1 MTHSRKYQVRVIM
14 MKFKRSIRSF
24 AILITI
30 CAFSVASG
38 GISFAAP
45 VAKNR
50 IEINFRQ
57 TDIMAVLEFYS
68 HLMGKTFIPN
78 HQLTGPV
85 TVISPK
91 PVTQLEALQLLYS
104 VLDMKGYTLVQQGG
118 YYKVVSKSE
127 AVHEGLNVDAISI
140 GGDQMVTEVIVLEYL
155 KSADVIADFKQ
166 ILSPEGSIFS
176 GKSNN
181 YIVFTDTAA
190 NVRKL
195 KTLISHIDKPGSLPT
210 SRTYSLQ
217 YIEAQT
223 VAPLLTKLYTQQAA
237 SIGQGTVEILAM
249 AETNSLIVLA
259 PESVHKDI
267 EKIVNKLDVRTMQVS
282 IKAYLV
288 EVTLTDETKLGFEWM
303 FNTNADGTDLKGALD
318 FGQIFGTAGIANA
331 AQEALKFSI
340 VNSDSFKMMMHFF
353 ASDDNARVV
362 SAPHIVALDNQKAS
376 ISVGTEIPILKLTQT
391 SMTSQQNVIK
401 TYDHRK
407 FGMQLD
413 ITPTIAENRDVT
425 LKIDQTLSSLQ
436 TDDTDP
442 DKWQSTD
449 RAASTT
455 VLVKDAQT
463 LVIGGLM
470 SANAD
475 LKKKGAPYL
484 RDTPILG
491 PLFGTQE
498 DQVAK
503 SELLLFLTPYVIAT
517 PDEADEMSGLRKSQ
531 SPMSVDEFGLIF
543 DL

>member
-1 MTHSRKYQVRVIM
+1 MRESMMRAAHCIRWFVILAM
-14 MKFKRSIRSF
+14 
-24 AILITI
+24 I
-30 CAFSVASG
+30 CAFSVPVTG
-38 GISFAAP
+38 GPGHVAHAAP
-45 VAKNR
+45 AGKNR

-78 HQLTGPV
+78 PQLKGPV

-91 PVTQLEALQLLYS
+91 PVTKFEALRLLYS
-104 VLDMKGYTLVQQGG
+104 VLDMKGYTLVQQSG
-118 YYKVVSKSE
+118 YYKVVSKSM
-127 AVHEGLNVDAISI
+127 AVHEGLNVDSI
-140 GGDQMVTEVIVLEYL
+140 TVGGDQMVTEVIMLKYL
-155 KSADVIADFKQ
+155 KAADVIADFRQ

-190 NVRKL
+190 NVNKI
-195 KTLISHIDKPGSLPT
+195 KELISHIDKPGSLP
-210 SRTYSLQ
+210 SSKTYSLQ
-217 YIEAQT
+217 YIEAKT
-223 VAPLLTKLYTQQAA
+223 VAPMLTKLYTEKVAKADQSKVQ
-237 SIGQGTVEILAM
+237 ILAM
-249 AETNSLIVLA
+249 EETNSLIVLA
-259 PESVHKDI
+259 PESVHTDI
-267 EKIVNKLDVRTMQVS
+267 SKIVAKLDVRTMQVS

-303 FNTNADGTDLKGALD
+303 FNVNSQGTSAGGSLD
-318 FGQIFGTAGIANA
+318 FGEAFTSAMLGGTK
-331 AQEALKFSI
+331 EALNFSI
-340 VNSDSFKMMMHFF
+340 VNGDNFQAMMNFF

-362 SAPHIVALDNQKAS
+362 SAPHILALDNQKAS
-376 ISVGTEIPILKLTQT
+376 ISVGTEIPILKLTQS

-425 LKIDQTLSSLQ
+425 LKIDQTLSSLV
-436 TDDTDP
+436 TDETDP
-442 DKWQSTD
+442 DQWKSTD

-470 SANAD
+470 SVNGD
-475 LKKKGAPYL
+475 LNKKGAPYL
-484 RDTPILG
+484 KDMPVLG
-491 PLFGTQE
+491 PLFGTQ
-498 DQVAK
+498 DDKMTK

-517 PDEADEMSGLRKSQ
+517 PDEADEMSGLRKAQ
-531 SPMSVDEFGLIF
+531 SPMAVDEFGLIF

>member
-1 MTHSRKYQVRVIM
+1 M
-14 MKFKRSIRSF
+14 MRFAQSIRCF
-24 AILITI
+24 AILVMIS
-30 CAFSVASG
+30 AFCLPLSG
-38 GISFAAP
+38 GPGGTAAAA
-45 VAKNR
+45 AKNK

-91 PVTQLEALQLLYS
+91 PVSRLEALRLLYS
-104 VLDMKGYTLVQQGG
+104 VLEMKGYTLVQQGG

-127 AVHEGLNVDAISI
+127 AVHEGLNVDSI
-140 GGDQMVTEVIVLEYL
+140 TVGGDQMVTEVLMLEYL
-155 KSADVIADFKQ
+155 KAADVIADFKQ

-190 NVRKL
+190 NVQKL

-210 SRTYSLQ
+210 SKTYSLQ
-217 YIEAQT
+217 YIEAKT
-223 VAPLLTKLYTQQAA
+223 VAPMLTKLYTQQVAK
-237 SIGQGTVEILAM
+237 SGQGTVQILAM
-249 AETNSLIVLA
+249 EETNSLIVLA
-259 PESVHKDI
+259 PKSVHTDI
-267 EKIVNKLDVRTMQVS
+267 DKIVGTLDVRTMQVS

-303 FNTNADGTDLKGALD
+303 FNTNADGVDLKGALD
-318 FGQIFGTAGIANA
+318 FGTIFGTAGIANA

-340 VNSDSFKMMMHFF
+340 VDSDNFKMMMHFF

-391 SMTSQQNVIK
+391 SVTTQQNVIK

-442 DKWQSTD
+442 DKWKSTD

-470 SANAD
+470 SANDD

-491 PLFGTQE
+491 PLFGTQS
-498 DQVAK
+498 DQMTK

-517 PDEADEMSGLRKSQ
+517 PDEADAMSGLRKSE
-531 SPMSVDEFGLIF
+531 SPMAVDEFGLIF

>member
-1 MTHSRKYQVRVIM
+1 MRSAYCIRCFVALIM
-14 MKFKRSIRSF
+14 LCVF
-24 AILITI
+24 ALSP
-30 CAFSVASG
+30 SVLSKDLAY
-38 GISFAAP
+38 AAP
-45 VAKNR
+45 AKNQ

-91 PVTQLEALQLLYS
+91 PVTRLEALRLLYS

-118 YYKVVSKSE
+118 YYKVVSKTE
-127 AVHEGLNVDAISI
+127 AVHEGLNVDGVTV
-140 GGDQMVTEVIVLEYL
+140 GGDQMVTEVLTLEYL
-155 KSADVIADFKQ
+155 QAADVIADFKQ

-195 KTLISHIDKPGSLPT
+195 KELIQYIDKPGSMPI
-210 SRTYSLQ
+210 SKTYSLQ
-217 YIEAQT
+217 YISAKT
-223 VAPLLTKLYTQQAA
+223 VAPMLTKLYTQQAA
-237 SIGQGTVEILAM
+237 KTGQGAVEILSM
-249 AETNSLIVLA
+249 DETNSLIVLA

-267 EKIVNKLDVRTMQVS
+267 DKIVGKLDVRTMQVS

-288 EVTLTDETKLGFEWM
+288 EVTLTDDTKLGFEWM
-303 FNTNADGTDLKGALD
+303 FNSNVDGTDVKGAMD
-318 FGQIFGTAGIANA
+318 FGQIFGAAGITNPV
-331 AQEALKFSI
+331 QEALKFSI
-340 VNSDSFKMMMHFF
+340 VNSDNFKMMMHFF
-353 ASDDNARVV
+353 ASDENARVV

-391 SMTSQQNVIK
+391 SVTTQQNVIK

-442 DKWQSTD
+442 DQWKSTD

-470 SANAD
+470 SADGD
-475 LKKKGAPYL
+475 LTKKGAPYIK
-484 RDTPILG
+484 DMPILG
-491 PLFGTQE
+491 PLFGAQE
-498 DQVAK
+498 DKIAK
-503 SELLLFLTPYVIAT
+503 SELLLFLTPYVIAS
-517 PDEADEMSGLRKSQ
+517 PDEADAMTGLRTSQ
-531 SPMSVDEFGLIF
+531 SPMAVDEFGLIF

>member
-1 MTHSRKYQVRVIM
+1 M
-14 MKFKRSIRSF
+14 MRLAHSIRWF
-24 AILITI
+24 VILIMLCI
-30 CAFSVASG
+30 IPIKGVSGEVAH
-38 GISFAAP
+38 AAP
-45 VAKNR
+45 KGKNL

-78 HQLTGPV
+78 PELKGPV

-91 PVTQLEALQLLYS
+91 PVSKFEALRLLYS
-104 VLDMKGYTLVQQGG
+104 VLDMRGYTLVQQSG
-118 YYKVVSKSE
+118 YYKIVSKSM
-127 AVHEGLNVDAISI
+127 AVHEGLNVDTITV
-140 GGDQMVTEVIVLEYL
+140 GGDQMVTEVITLKYL
-155 KSADVIADFKQ
+155 KAADVIADFRQ

-190 NVRKL
+190 NVNKI
-195 KTLISHIDKPGSLPT
+195 KELIGHIDQPGSLP
-210 SRTYSLQ
+210 SSKTYSLQ
-217 YIEAQT
+217 YIEAKT
-223 VAPLLTKLYTQQAA
+223 VAPMLTKLYTEKVGKVNQH
-237 SIGQGTVEILAM
+237 TVQILAM
-249 AETNSLIVLA
+249 EETNSLIVLA
-259 PESVHKDI
+259 PESVHADI
-267 EKIVNKLDVRTMQVS
+267 DKIIGKLDVRTMQVS

-303 FNTNADGTDLKGALD
+303 FSTNADGTDIKGALD
-318 FGQIFGTAGIANA
+318 FGHIFDPTGIANT

-340 VNSDSFKMMMHFF
+340 INSDNFKMMMNYF
-353 ASDDNARVV
+353 ASDDSARVV

-376 ISVGTEIPILKLTQT
+376 IAVGTEIPILKLTQT
-391 SMTSQQNVIK
+391 SVTSQQNVIK

-407 FGMQLD
+407 FGMQLQ

-425 LKIDQTLSSLQ
+425 LKIEQTLSSLL
-436 TDDTDP
+436 TDETDP
-442 DKWQSTD
+442 DKWKSTD

-470 SANAD
+470 TVNGD
-475 LKKKGAPYL
+475 LNKKGAPYL
-484 RDTPILG
+484 RDMPVLG
-491 PLFGTQE
+491 PLFGTQ
-498 DQVAK
+498 DDSMTK

-517 PDEADEMSGLRKSQ
+517 PDEADEMSGLRKAQ
-531 SPMSVDEFGLIF
+531 SPMAVDEFGLIF

>member
-1 MTHSRKYQVRVIM
+1 M
-14 MKFKRSIRSF
+14 MRLAHCIRLF
-24 AILITI
+24 VLLVVL
-30 CAFSVASG
+30 CSVAVTETG
-38 GISFAAP
+38 VGAAQAAP
-45 VAKNR
+45 KGKNL

-78 HQLTGPV
+78 PELKGPV

-91 PVTQLEALQLLYS
+91 PVTRFEALRLLYS
-104 VLDMKGYTLVQQGG
+104 VLDMKGYTLVQQSG
-118 YYKVVSKSE
+118 YYKIVSKSM
-127 AVHEGLNVDAISI
+127 AVHEGLNVDSI
-140 GGDQMVTEVIVLEYL
+140 TVGGDQMVTEVIMLKYL
-155 KSADVIADFKQ
+155 KAADVIADFRQ

-190 NVRKL
+190 NVNKI
-195 KTLISHIDKPGSLPT
+195 KELISHIDKPGSLP
-210 SRTYSLQ
+210 SSKTYSLQ
-217 YIEAQT
+217 YIEAKT
-223 VAPLLTKLYTQQAA
+223 VAPMLTKLYTDKVGKVNQ
-237 SIGQGTVEILAM
+237 STVQILSM
-249 AETNSLIVLA
+249 DETNSLIVLA
-259 PESVHKDI
+259 PESVHDDI
-267 EKIVNKLDVRTMQVS
+267 TTIISKLDVRTMQVS

-303 FNTNADGTDLKGALD
+303 FSTNADGTDLKGALD
-318 FGQIFGTAGIANA
+318 FGHIFDPTGIANT

-340 VNSDSFKMMMHFF
+340 INSDNFKMMMNFF
-353 ASDDNARVV
+353 ASDDSSRVV

-376 ISVGTEIPILKLTQT
+376 IAVGTEIPILKLTQT
-391 SMTSQQNVIK
+391 SVTAQQNVIK

-425 LKIDQTLSSLQ
+425 LKIDQTLSSLV
-436 TDDTDP
+436 TDETDP

-470 SANAD
+470 TVNSGLN
-475 LKKKGAPYL
+475 KKGAPYL
-484 RDTPILG
+484 RNMPVLG
-491 PLFGTQE
+491 PLFGTQ
-498 DQVAK
+498 DDSMTK

-517 PDEADEMSGLRKSQ
+517 PDEADSMSGLRKAQ
-531 SPMSVDEFGLIF
+531 SPMAVDEFGLIF